1 MKNQKMYEADDQMIS
16 LIADNYNVL
25 DSLGRFGINLG
36 FGDKTVSEVCESQGV
51 DTYTFLAIINFSVN
65 GYKNFDDNE
74 RMSIPTLLH
83 YLKASH
89 DYFLDF
95 QLPAIRQELKEAL
108 DEKDNLARLIMKLYD
123 SYAHEIRGH
132 MRYEEQ
138 HMFPYVEKLLNNE
151 LDENVDIQTF
161 SKHHGQIT
169 QKLRELKNIIIK
181 YLPSNSQRNNKLM
194 AVLYDLY
201 KNEEWLGAHSQVEDF
216 IFIPAIRLKEKQ
228 LRQSDVSIKISK
240 MISQNAE
247 AGETLS
253 DREKDVIVS
262 LVQGMTNK
270 EIADHLFISIN
281 TVITHRRNIA
291 RKLQIHSPAGL
302 TIYAIVNNLV
312 DITAVK
318 L

>member
-1 MKNQKMYEADDQMIS
+1 MKNQKMYEADDLMIS

-36 FGDKTVSEVCESQGV
+36 FGDKTVREVCESQDV

-138 HMFPYVEKLLNNE
+138 NMFPYVEKLLNNE

-201 KNEEWLGAHSQVEDF
+201 KNEEWLGAHPQVEDF
-216 IFIPAIRLKEKQ
+216 TFIPAIRLKETQ
-228 LRQSDVSIKISK
+228 LRQSDVSMKISK

-247 AGETLS
+247 AGEALS
-253 DREKDVIVS
+253 EREKDVIVS